1 MSPLKKGVILSLVFH
16 LLILF
21 LSFRLLLSTKDFSD
35 VAITLDVAIEAVQ
48 EQEEAASLPKIVK
61 IPEKS
66 AEALPE
72 ENEDNVNVEDAK
84 ANEEE
89 VAIAVPEQDTMKN
102 INPLEFAINSGQAKI
117 NKFLSDGSVLSD
129 SIHQLA
135 SPQFPTTK
143 PPFLTTMPSRY
154 ADKIDRENTKRN
166 LGNEPTVPL
175 TSLVAGALRELNKLL
190 SSPKKPRIQHIP
202 SDIQLEALN
211 VLWEEEQA
219 TDIDIYAQ
227 LDTSLR
233 LTATGLNNAL
243 ADLYQDGIVTRKQV
257 SPKNEFTVLGGVKI
271 EMSAQNRRN
280 KVYEYKAEVKRQE
293 FIDYLNGVLFDV
305 QKQSGEIVTTS
316 DSLRADRLYKKIL
329 RIVKID

>member
-1 MSPLKKGVILSLVFH
+1 MSPLKKGVIISLVFH

-35 VAITLDVAIEAVQ
+35 VAITLDVALETVQ
-48 EQEEAASLPKIVK
+48 ENEEPAFVPKIVK
-61 IPEKS
+61 IPAKIT
-66 AEALPE
+66 EAIAE
-72 ENEDNVNVEDAK
+72 ENEDTVEEAK
-84 ANEEE
+84 SSDEE
-89 VAIAVPEQDTMKN
+89 VSIAVPQQDTTKN

-117 NKFLSDGSVLSD
+117 NKFLSGGAATSD
-129 SIHQLA
+129 TIHHLA
-135 SPQFPTTK
+135 SPQFPTAK

-166 LGNEPTVPL
+166 LGHEPTVPL
-175 TSLVAGALRELNKLL
+175 TSLVAGALSELNKLL

-211 VLWEEEQA
+211 VIWQEQQA
-219 TDIDIYAQ
+219 TDMDIYAQ

-233 LTATGLNNAL
+233 LTATDLNNAL
-243 ADLYQDGIVTRKQV
+243 GDLYQDGIVSRKQV

-280 KVYEYKAEVKRQE
+280 KVYEYKAEVKRGE

-305 QKQSGEIVTTS
+305 QKQSGGIITTS
-316 DSLRADRLYKKIL
+316 DSLKADRLYKKIL